1 MATAP
6 TTTKP
11 AITKGPKKA
20 VSEKAPKVIG
30 KAVST
35 TPAGSTTTRETT
47 RPKVTP
53 VRPPAFKIETVHK
66 KHRYL
71 KLLVYGDFG
80 CGKTWLVS
88 TSADIDGMRDVLMID
103 AEAGDLTLAGD
114 EGKHRFGDIDTVR
127 VTNYKEVSA
136 VVDFLKT
143 HCRLRVEI
151 EEGEYGGKDL
161 VPGESA
167 FDKLR
172 ALEARF
178 KGVEVSE
185 VKEPRM
191 YRTVIVDS
199 LAEVESFCMYQLL
212 GITELTGLD
221 EEVAAE
227 EWSEYKKLNSMIQR
241 MIRGL
246 RNLPMHML
254 MTCPSKYM
262 QDEKK
267 RMLYTPAMTGQLSR
281 KVQGFMDVVG
291 YLVQGVPESEEAPIP
306 RTLYVQPVKGQ
317 RFAAKCRFSTFKGSF
332 FNNTTMGKI
341 LETVGLIETTKPKPK
356 PKQKRG

>member
-1 MATAP
+1 MATTPAV
-6 TTTKP
+6 TKS
-11 AITKGPKKA
+11 AITKK
-20 VSEKAPKVIG
+20 KAPKVIG
-30 KAVST
+30 KAIST
-35 TPAGSTTTRETT
+35 KTAGSPSTKETT

-53 VRPPAFKIETVHK
+53 VRPPVFKIETVHK

-88 TSADIDGMRDVLMID
+88 TSADIVEMRDVLMID

-114 EGKHRFGDIDTVR
+114 EGVHNFGDIDTVR

-151 EEGEYGGKDL
+151 EEAISQEQGQD
-161 VPGESA
+161 A
-167 FDKLR
+167 FDKLK

-178 KGVEVSE
+178 KDVEVSE
-185 VKEPRM
+185 IKTPRM

-212 GITELTGLD
+212 GVTELTGLD

-291 YLVQGVPESEEAPIP
+291 YLVMGVPESEEAPIP

-317 RFAAKCRFSTFKGSF
+317 RFAAKCRFSSFKGSF

-341 LETVGLIETTKPKPK
+341 LETVGLSPPTKPKPK
-356 PKQKRG
+356 PSKKGSK

>member
-1 MATAP
+1 L
-6 TTTKP
+6 
-11 AITKGPKKA
+11 
-20 VSEKAPKVIG
+20 
-30 KAVST
+30 
-35 TPAGSTTTRETT
+35 
-47 RPKVTP
+47 
-53 VRPPAFKIETVHK
+53 FKIETVHK

-71 KLLVYGDFG
+71 KMLVYGDFG

-88 TSADIDGMRDVLMID
+88 TSADVAGMGDILMID

-114 EGKHRFGDIDTVR
+114 EDGHNFGSIDTVR

-151 EEGEYGGKDL
+151 EEATSREQSQD
-161 VPGESA
+161 A
-167 FDKLR
+167 FNKLK
-172 ALEARF
+172 ALEAQF
-178 KGVEVSE
+178 KGVVVSE
-185 VKEPRM
+185 ITTPRM

-267 RMLYTPAMTGQLSR
+267 RMLHTPAMTGQLSR

-291 YLVQGVPESEEAPIP
+291 YLVMGVPESEEAPIP

-317 RFAAKCRFSTFKGSF
+317 RFAAKCRFSSFKGSY
-332 FNNTTMGKI
+332 FNNATMGKI
-341 LETVGLIETTKPKPK
+341 LETVGLSPPTPKPKPK
-356 PKQKRG
+356 PKPKPVKGSK

>member
-1 MATAP
+1 
-6 TTTKP
+6 
-11 AITKGPKKA
+11 
-20 VSEKAPKVIG
+20 
-30 KAVST
+30 
-35 TPAGSTTTRETT
+35 
-47 RPKVTP
+47 
-53 VRPPAFKIETVHK
+53 
-66 KHRYL
+66 
-71 KLLVYGDFG
+71 
-80 CGKTWLVS
+80 
-88 TSADIDGMRDVLMID
+88 MID

-114 EGKHRFGDIDTVR
+114 EGKHRFDEIDTVR

-161 VPGESA
+161 EPGESA
-167 FDKLR
+167 LDKLR
-172 ALEARF
+172 ALEAKF
-178 KGVEVSE
+178 KDVDVSE
-185 VKEPRM
+185 IKTPRM
-191 YRTVIVDS
+191 YRTIIVDS

-267 RMLYTPAMTGQLSR
+267 RMLHTPAMTGQLSR

-291 YLVQGVPESEEAPIP
+291 YLVMGVPESEEAQIP

-317 RFAAKCRFSTFKGSF
+317 RFAAKCRFSTFKGSY
-332 FNNTTMGKI
+332 FNNAIMEKI
-341 LETVGLIETTKPKPK
+341 LDEVGLIKTTKPKPSK
-356 PKQKRG
+356 KGTK